1 MKTTIKLWYEEKYLP
16 NKRCRKL
23 RERAV
28 SKDVDI
34 EVCEVT
40 KEEFPVA
47 FVIHDYESVYEGAKS
62 YSDFEGNGDYRMFSE
77 EIRTYN
83 GKLYKPLR
91 VTYGTAISTNFETL
105 DTLKYKLQEQAP
117 YWKGGEDYSEESII
131 KESNFNEK
139 MNSANK
145 RAEVYIV
152 CDGVIWETCGEPMY
166 VINTFGLGH
175 NHGGTGFFIE
185 YFYNDNISAQ
195 NYFNA
200 LQREEAITYGK
211 NVALGRGD
219 DKSVDG
225 MGDHDII
232 EVKMPEMVKR
242 CPQKD
247 HGD

>member
-91 VTYGTAISTNFETL
+91 VTYGTAISTNFESL
-105 DTLKYKLQEQAP
+105 DTLFKDFENKYSLIFKKLEKLRIAIQIYIENSFP
-117 YWKGGEDYSEESII
+117 PKGEG
-131 KESNFNEK
+131 
-139 MNSANK
+139 
-145 RAEVYIV
+145 
-152 CDGVIWETCGEPMY
+152 
-166 VINTFGLGH
+166 
-175 NHGGTGFFIE
+175 
-185 YFYNDNISAQ
+185 
-195 NYFNA
+195 
-200 LQREEAITYGK
+200 
-211 NVALGRGD
+211 
-219 DKSVDG
+219 
-225 MGDHDII
+225 
-232 EVKMPEMVKR
+232 
-242 CPQKD
+242 
-247 HGD
+247 

>member
-34 EVCEVT
+34 EACEVT

-91 VTYGTAISTNFETL
+91 VTYGTAISTNFESL

-117 YWKGGEDYSEESII
+117 VWKGGEDYSEGSII

-175 NHGGTGFFIE
+175 NHGGTGFLLSTFIM
-185 YFYNDNISAQ
+185 
-195 NYFNA
+195 
-200 LQREEAITYGK
+200 ITFQLK
-211 NVALGRGD
+211 TTSTPCSVRKRLPMA
-219 DKSVDG
+219 KSSSWTWG
-225 MGDHDII
+225 
-232 EVKMPEMVKR
+232 
-242 CPQKD
+242 
-247 HGD
+247 